1 MLIEIPR
8 TAADPELPQIAADET
23 IAAARAVVRLFG
35 TWKLDEELARD
46 MTRSP

>member
-8 TAADPELPQIAADET
+8 TAADPELPQ

-35 TWKLDEELARD
+35 TWKLDEELARG
-46 MTRSP
+46 MTRSL